1 MVKVSSLLCKWRSL
15 IRGCWGSGKTICSVG
30 MFCFSFLQTE
40 MLTKYMLTFSAVGS
54 VHQKVLKTSTDRLL
68 MYRLSLVLIVHS

>member
-1 MVKVSSLLCKWRSL
+1 
-15 IRGCWGSGKTICSVG
+15 
-30 MFCFSFLQTE
+30 
-40 MLTKYMLTFSAVGS
+40 MLTFSAVGS